1 MFSDSLLWN
10 KTVILAEFA
19 YQLLLLASKSVYFV
33 LCLYIWCRSES
44 LTAESRSIHANS
56 NYRLM
61 KSRSESDLSQPESD
75 EEGYSLVS
83 KLVLCALDII
93 SLFSM

>member
-1 MFSDSLLWN
+1 MFCDSLLPN
-10 KTVILAEFA
+10 KTVVPAKFD
-19 YQLLLLASKSVYFV
+19 YQILLLPNTSIFF
-33 LCLYIWCRSES
+33 LCVCAHACVYIWSRSES

-56 NYRLM
+56 NYRLI

-83 KLVLCALDII
+83 KLTCI
-93 SLFSM
+93 